1 MKELGV
7 FEYSNQVI
15 DILDNMQDDLK
26 SASLEI
32 REHFKRILK
41 ESDRTQIGII
51 TRIKSKKSLKGKIF
65 RDKYF
70 KKYANPIDVIDN
82 LSDLIGVRIQCRFN
96 NDEEAIYNTL
106 TEHFDLIDEEYY
118 YFAEEEPH
126 ISLNLQEKQ
135 PQVQNNGFL
144 IYKIDGRYKKDD
156 IRINFELQIK
166 SLVNVFWSEI
176 EHEIIYKNNDYNIWD
191 NLFEEI
197 LGSIK
202 QNLAMIDQQLNIL
215 DDHFNKAGTEDLPSR
230 QLALEKNLSQM
241 VYTMFSSKMK
251 RSIGFVVNF
260 NKSCDSIVKYLFR
273 SQGANN
279 LSKYHKTFSK
289 TFSTL
294 NELETL
300 DIDFKK
306 KLFLERKP
314 IFVGDF
320 TKRVGNRILTKIESE
335 FDWVV
340 FFRILFEIEP
350 GNNVEDFETYLEFL
364 KYRFSATSQL
374 TVIGDKFG
382 HKYKDELTKQVLEKI
397 CDAFL
402 NVDKLDFL
410 YDSNLELINN
420 IISELIELFYTKTED
435 FEVFKSN
442 SKTLLYLIEVEIE
455 ACFDKNSD
463 INQIQQIVK
472 YLIKNSKGDVV
483 SHKDVYR
490 FLNKDNAI

>member
-7 FEYSNQVI
+7 FEYSNQVV
-15 DILDNMQDDLK
+15 DILGDMNDDLK
-26 SASLEI
+26 LAALEI
-32 REHFKRILK
+32 RECFKKILK
-41 ESDRTQIGII
+41 ENGRTQIGII

-70 KKYANPIDVIDN
+70 EKYDNPIDVIDN
-82 LSDLIGVRIQCRFN
+82 LSDIIGVRIQCRFN
-96 NDEEAIYNTL
+96 NDEESIYDTL
-106 TEHFDLIDEEYY
+106 VEHFDLIDEEYY
-118 YFAEEEPH
+118 YFNENNQY

-135 PQVQNNGFL
+135 PQIQNNGFL
-144 IYKIDGRYKKDD
+144 IYKIDGKYNKNN
-156 IRINFELQIK
+156 ININFELQIK

-215 DDHFNKAGTEDLPSR
+215 DDHFNKAGTEDLESR

-251 RSIGFVVNF
+251 ESIGFVVNF
-260 NKSCDSIVKYLFR
+260 NNSCDSIVKYLFR
-273 SQGANN
+273 SQGADD

-294 NELETL
+294 NELEMI

-306 KLFLERKP
+306 KLFLERNP

-320 TKRVGNRILTKIESE
+320 TKRVGNRILTKLESE

-374 TVIGDKFG
+374 MVIGDAFG
-382 HKYKDELTKQVLEKI
+382 HKYRNELTKRVLEKI

-402 NVDKLDFL
+402 FIDELDFL

-420 IISELIELFYTKTED
+420 LISELIELFFNKTDD

-442 SKTLLYLIEVEIE
+442 SETLLYLIEVEIE
-455 ACFDKNSD
+455 ASFDKKSD
-463 INQIQQIVK
+463 IKQLQQIIK
-472 YLIKNSKGDVV
+472 YLIKNSKGDVI
-483 SHKDVYR
+483 SHEDVYR
-490 FLNKDNAI
+490 FLNKDNAM